1 MNRCLCQR
9 FVLPRISSS
18 HPRPSYNSYNSCYRF
33 FSSSRPIDSQNELQK
48 SLNFQ
53 FPERR
58 SSFSTA
64 AAEVTTTSSSIANVT
79 VTTTTTV
86 EPLSIIQPEEED
98 DDDNDSVLN
107 IVQITQQKLKE
118 NSADFVARFFS
129 DHYCKNENDNP
140 HLGLMVILDN
150 LHDNPQ
156 QSEGFLKGI
165 QKLAN
170 EKNNTE
176 TTIIIRPMIDHYR
189 KVIHA
194 WHDFNPTS
202 AKRTQA
208 LLDYMEQYA
217 GINYETETCNLVLKT
232 WAKKENAEGAHAFFD
247 KIIRKK
253 VPLNLD
259 SYSHVLLAWS
269 KSKSPLAAKRADDIL
284 LHMERFTNFE
294 PNSECIL
301 RVIESWGKSKRHGAE
316 IRTENLF
323 TTLKQQLTKQII
335 ENDKTSSLL
344 DNHKCDDGDITNLQ
358 TALWNV
364 LQAYQ
369 KDGNAHRSEEILLD
383 YVDDYETN
391 NKIFPPTTEMFLSVL
406 MTWNKSSSTNR
417 ATRSEKLLRMMENKN
432 TVFPQPNI
440 ACYTAVLNCIASSK
454 KPDAAKRAE
463 TLLRRMDNNNEE
475 TKPNLLS
482 FTCVLIAWARSNDLD
497 AHIQAE
503 RIFQDIQ
510 DRGMKP
516 DRYVFAGLIASWGRS
531 NSEDSILKVE
541 NYLQRIKSMA
551 EEESILS
558 SKNNNEKA
566 SSSSSSSFKPTVAE
580 YTAVIQAYT
589 NYVSRNIDKSRE
601 SVMRVESLLDE
612 MLKSEDKILKPN
624 TLTYAAVLKCIEKSR
639 RIPDRGNHA
648 DAVLQKM
655 YSEQVEITPYII
667 NIVKRCHNIRKLT
680 QSN

>member
-9 FVLPRISSS
+9 FVLPRIFSSQ
-18 HPRPSYNSYNSCYRF
+18 PRHYHNSYYKSCDRYI
-33 FSSSRPIDSQNELQK
+33 SSSRPIDSQNKLQR
-48 SLNFQ
+48 SLNLKFL
-53 FPERR
+53 ERR

-64 AAEVTTTSSSIANVT
+64 TVEVTKSNSTATITA
-79 VTTTTTV
+79 TTTV
-86 EPLSIIQPEEED
+86 EPLSVIPPELEG
-98 DDDNDSVLN
+98 DNDNDNILN
-107 IVQITQQKLKE
+107 IVHIIQQKLKE
-118 NSADFVARFFS
+118 NSADIVAQFFS
-129 DHYCKNENDNP
+129 DHYCNNNNDNP

-156 QSEGFLKGI
+156 QSEGFLKAI

-170 EKNNTE
+170 EEKHNAE
-176 TTIIIRPMIDHYR
+176 TTIIIRPVIDHYR
-189 KVIHA
+189 KVIYA
-194 WHDFNPTS
+194 WHDFNPPS

-217 GINYETETCNLVLKT
+217 GINYNTGTCNLVLKT
-232 WAKKENAEGAHAFFD
+232 WAKKENAEGAFAFFEL
-247 KIIRKK
+247 IIRKK
-253 VPLNLD
+253 IPLNLD

-301 RVIESWGKSKRHGAE
+301 RVIECWGKSKRNGAE
-316 IRTENLF
+316 IRVENLF
-323 TTLKQQLTKQII
+323 TTLKQQLTKQLI
-335 ENDKTSSLL
+335 ENDKTSSLS
-344 DNHKCDDGDITNLQ
+344 DNHNCDDGDIKNLQ

-369 KDGNAHRSEEILLD
+369 KVGNAHRSEEILLD
-383 YVDDYETN
+383 FVYNYQTK
-391 NKIFPPTTEMFLSVL
+391 NKTFPPMTEMFLSVL

-432 TVFPQPNI
+432 AVFPPPNI
-440 ACYTAVLNCIASSK
+440 ACYTAVLNCIAGSK

-463 TLLRRMDNNNEE
+463 ALLHCMDKNNEE

-482 FTCVLIAWARSNDLD
+482 FTCVLIAWSRSNDLD
-497 AHIQAE
+497 AYIQAE

-510 DRGMKP
+510 DRGMRP

-531 NSEDSILKVE
+531 NSEDSIIKVE
-541 NYLQRIKSMA
+541 NYLQRIKSLA

-558 SKNNNEKA
+558 SKNDNEKT
-566 SSSSSSSFKPTVAE
+566 SSSFKPTVAE

-601 SVMRVESLLDE
+601 SVKRVESLLDE
-612 MLKSEDKILKPN
+612 MLKSEDKSLKPN
-624 TLTYAAVLKCIEKSR
+624 TLTYAAVLKCIAAAR
-639 RIPDRGNHA
+639 RIPDRGTHA
-648 DAVLQKM
+648 DTVLQKM

-667 NIVKRCHNIRKLT
+667 NIVKRCHNIL
-680 QSN
+680 N